1 MKRLFL
7 LRHAKAGF
15 HPEDKSRPLAPR
27 GIRDATWLGQYIKK
41 AGLLPDYILCSSAVR
56 ARETSVCL
64 LKNIKDK
71 PQVSFQDNLYLAP
84 AGHLYGELKS
94 LGPAI
99 NNVMIIGHNP
109 GLSALFQ
116 NLANDPPTDSRSL
129 KYPTCMVTILD
140 FDISDW
146 SQLKSCTGQV
156 FDMIIPSDR
165 IKDRP

>member
-15 HPEDKSRPLAPR
+15 HPEDKSRPLAQR
-27 GIRDATWLGQYIKK
+27 GIRDATWLGQYIKDT
-41 AGLLPDYILCSSAVR
+41 GLIPDYILCSSAVR
-56 ARETSVCL
+56 ARETGGYL
-64 LKNIKDK
+64 LKNRKDK
-71 PQVSFQDNLYLAP
+71 PQISFQDNLYLAP
-84 AGHLYGELKS
+84 AGHLYDELKS

-116 NLANDPPTDSRSL
+116 NLATDPPTDSRSL
-129 KYPTCMVTILD
+129 KYPTCMVAILD
-140 FDISDW
+140 FDILDW

-156 FDMIIPSDR
+156 FDLIIPSDR
-165 IKDRP
+165 IEDKP

>member
-15 HPEDKSRPLAPR
+15 HPEDKPRPLAPR

-41 AGLLPDYILCSSAVR
+41 AGLISDYILCSSAAR
-56 ARETSVCL
+56 AKETSSCL

-84 AGHLYGELKS
+84 AGHLYDELKS

-99 NNVMIIGHNP
+99 NQIMIIGHNP
-109 GLSALFQ
+109 GLSTLFQ

-129 KYPTCMVTILD
+129 KYPTCMVSVLD
-140 FDISDW
+140 FDITDW
-146 SQLKSCTGQV
+146 RDLKSCTGQV
-156 FDMIIPSDR
+156 FDLIIPSDR
-165 IKDRP
+165 IKDMA